1 MITPIP
7 NVNPIPV
14 GKGVT
19 VQGKALP
26 NSDVIVKNRGV
37 EYGGKA
43 DDKGIFSIP
52 VPEILVNDVVEIF
65 VKAPSTAVVSYTTSE
80 AVSVQAQSSS
90 SEATVNKDTPKTT
103 ESETTSDINDTIYTP
118 EQMGVRTAQEFAAA
132 VVVEK
137 GMLTENSIEQL
148 ARLAEINTAANVVT
162 LGSYVANSTSS
173 YDQTAYRAG
182 NTFYTMGS
190 AGWDAIMDKLQEL
203 GVDSSEQFNE
213 MWKINQKFLD
223 NQIVKGKI
231 FEYTVNPN
239 NLDFKS
245 YGYKEYT
252 YLVENGYR
260 LIQAN
265 ERFKMVK

>member
-1 MITPIP
+1 M
-7 NVNPIPV
+7 
-14 GKGVT
+14 
-19 VQGKALP
+19 
-26 NSDVIVKNRGV
+26 
-37 EYGGKA
+37 
-43 DDKGIFSIP
+43 
-52 VPEILVNDVVEIF
+52 
-65 VKAPSTAVVSYTTSE
+65 
-80 AVSVQAQSSS
+80 QAQLSS
-90 SEATVNKDTPKTT
+90 SEATVNKDTPKTN
-103 ESETTSDINDTIYTP
+103 ESETTSDINDTVYTP

-132 VVVEK
+132 VVVEN
-137 GMLTENSIEQL
+137 GMLTEESIEQL

-231 FEYTVNPN
+231 FEYTVNPEE
-239 NLDFKS
+239 LES
-245 YGYKEYT
+245 YTYGFKEYK
-252 YLVENGYR
+252 YLENNGYH
-260 LIQAN
+260 LIEAN